1 MPRKARID
9 SAGALQH
16 ITVRGIAR
24 KRIFYDDG
32 DRENFVARLTAIL
45 LVSIARCYAWVLIF
59 NYQHLLFRTG
69 KIPIST
75 FMRRLLSGYVLAFN
89 HRHHRHGPLFQNH
102 YESILCLQDPYLLEL
117 VRFEFEFT
125 PWMSLR

>member
-9 SAGALQH
+9 SAGALQY

-24 KRIFYDDG
+24 KRIFYDDV
-32 DRENFVARLTAIL
+32 DRDNFVARPTAIL
-45 LVSIARCYAWVLIF
+45 TESTARCYAWLLIS
-59 NYQHLLFRTG
+59 NYSHFLFLTG

-75 FMRRLLSGYVLAFN
+75 FMRQLLSGYVLPFN
-89 HRHHRHGPLFQNH
+89 HH
-102 YESILCLQDPYLLEL
+102 YRL
-117 VRFEFEFT
+117 EFEFT